1 VKIKKVVARK
11 ILNSMNNP
19 TIEVVVNKKYSCSS
33 PIGVTTGNFSEPLYS
48 EDIGHSIEFINNLK
62 QLKGT
67 RVDDFED
74 LYYLE
79 SIKEDLGANG
89 LYALQGAI
97 LKTLS
102 NNNVW
107 SYLNS
112 NADKMPIPI
121 GNCVGGGSHGKNDVD
136 FQEFLIF
143 PKIKYFSDGI
153 FANEYI
159 YKRLGKEFNIREKN
173 YVGAWAPNL
182 NTNSIL
188 DILTRTAESASNDL
202 GFNINV
208 GLDLNANNLFK
219 NELYKYKNFSSTRKE
234 RKLKRDEH
242 IEFINSL
249 IEDYDLKYIEDPVE
263 ENDEE
268 GYKRIKSKLVCADNL
283 TCTNLE
289 RLKKIKDK
297 INVVSIKPNQI
308 GSLNLV
314 KDFIDYA
321 KENNIIPIMSHRA
334 GETKDDLIAHLAV
347 AWEIPFIK
355 CGISGKERLAKIN
368 TLKKI
373 EQEING

>member
-1 VKIKKVVARK
+1 MG
-11 ILNSMNNP
+11 NS
-19 TIEVVVNKKYSCSS
+19 TIEVVVNKKYTCSS
-33 PIGVTTGNFSEPLYS
+33 PIGVTTGKFSQPLYS
-48 EDIGHSIEFINNLK
+48 EDIDKSIEFINNLK

-67 RVDDFED
+67 RVNEFED

-97 LKTLS
+97 LKALS

-107 SYLNS
+107 NFLNS
-112 NADKMPIPI
+112 NADKMPTPI
-121 GNCVGGGSHGKNDVD
+121 GNCVGGRPHGKNNVD
-136 FQEFLIF
+136 FQEFLII
-143 PKIKYFSDGI
+143 PRIKDFSDGI

-159 YKRLGKEFNIREKN
+159 YKRIGKEFNIKDKN

-188 DILTRTAESASNDL
+188 DILTRTSELASNDL
-202 GFNINV
+202 GFNIDV
-208 GLDLNANNLFK
+208 GLDLNANSLFK
-219 NELYKYKNFSSTRKE
+219 NDLYTYKNFSSIRKE

-249 IEDYDLKYIEDPVE
+249 IEDYNLKYVEDPVE

-268 GYKRIKSKLVCADNL
+268 GYKRIKSKLVCSDNL

-289 RLKKIKDK
+289 RLKKLKDK
-297 INVVSIKPNQI
+297 INVVLIKPNQI

-334 GETKDDLIAHLAV
+334 GETKDDLISHLAV
-347 AWEIPFIK
+347 AWEVPFIK

-368 TLKKI
+368 SLKKI
-373 EQEING
+373 EQEINE